1 MRLLGLSAGLVAT
14 TLLLIAWQ
22 APARAPR
29 LGAEVRVA
37 ARGPGV
43 LGLDPAGP
51 LLDARGLMPA
61 GRQASGRLAVRNQGA
76 RKVSVRAG
84 YVVGAPGLASSLK
97 LRLPRPLVI
106 PPGARR
112 VLRVAVS
119 VRDGRM
125 AGRSADVTVRLT
137 ARAVGEP
144 R

>member
-1 MRLLGLSAGLVAT
+1 MRSLGLLAGLAVGA
-14 TLLLIAWQ
+14 LLLVSWKL
-22 APARAPR
+22 PARAPR

-51 LLDARGLMPA
+51 VLDARGLMPA

-84 YVVGAPGLASSLK
+84 YVVAAPGLASSLE
-97 LRLPRPLVI
+97 LRLPRPVVI

-137 ARAVGEP
+137 ARAVGQ
-144 R
+144 RR